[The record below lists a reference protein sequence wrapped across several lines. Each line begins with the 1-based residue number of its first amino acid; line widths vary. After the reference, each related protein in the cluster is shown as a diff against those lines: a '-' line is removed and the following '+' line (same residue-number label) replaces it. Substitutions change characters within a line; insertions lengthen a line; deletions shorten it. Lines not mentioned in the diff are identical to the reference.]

1 MLQTLR
7 NLPLYWRRWRQL
19 DEDLPLAALLLRA
32 HPEDPWYK
40 RVNWLLDMVQWLH
53 AEPAGETDRRT
64 RYTRTTRRLNLLLGH
79 LDRDAALRANVA
91 GTLQSLLSEADGL
104 ELLCATGLPRE
115 PALASEVID
124 TLVGMLL
131 PSTPVH
137 RDLGSLFGAVF
148 PKRENARW
156 VEQMDEALLARV
168 RDLLFTPEMLAR
180 YRRNAEDALIYLST
194 VVSAIGLSADVR
206 SRLAQRSPRAL
217 PFVKLQDAIEDL
229 LAAGE
234 EGRGEALQAVS
245 SRLFESHAAI
255 FDAYRHLN
263 DHGVSITLVYHL
275 ERMHALLKR
284 IEALLTLLFPQHG
297 REARVSGF
305 IGDLVRSHHMRSG
318 LAGLL
323 RRNTE
328 LLARK
333 MVEHNAEHGE
343 HYIARDEKEYRGMF
357 RAAIGGGVLTG
368 FTTWFKFLI
377 VGLHL
382 PKFLEG
388 LGAAT
393 NYGASFVT
401 IQLTGTALATKQPA
415 MTGPALAGKL
425 ETINQPGGLRALLDE
440 VADLMRSQ
448 SAAVFG
454 NILGVVPMVLVLC
467 LVVSWTSGHTMIDA
481 AKATKTLEGFSLFG
495 PTPLYAAFT
504 GVLLWASSLFAG
516 FADNWFAL
524 HYLRESV
531 TWNRTLHA
539 VVGEAAAKRIA
550 DFLQHNF
557 GGFAA
562 NLSLGLLLGLV
573 PAVAEFIG
581 LPLDVRH
588 VTLSSGSAA
597 AAVYA
602 LGPQVMLT
610 GTFWLAVLGIA
621 SMAVLNITVSFVL
634 AFSVALSARNIGDTT
649 RRRIYR
655 ALAWRLAGSPLLF
668 IVPQAAR
675 RRARRRARPVE
686 AATSDD
692 TTRYLG

>member
-1 MLQTLR
+1 MFQTLR
-7 NLPLYWRRWRQL
+7 NLPLYWRRWRRL
-19 DEDLPLAALLLRA
+19 DEDLPLSALLLRA
-32 HPEDPWYK
+32 HPEEPWYK
-40 RVNWLLDMVQWLH
+40 RVNWLLDLVQWLH
-53 AEPAGETDRRT
+53 AEPAGQTDRSA
-64 RYTRTTRRLNLLLGH
+64 RYMRTTRRLNLLLGH
-79 LDRDAALRANVA
+79 LDRDQALRASVA
-91 GTLQSLLSEADGL
+91 GTLQSLLTEADGL
-104 ELLCATGLPRE
+104 ELLCSTGLPRE

-137 RDLGSLFGAVF
+137 RDLGSLFGAMF
-148 PKRENARW
+148 PRRENARW
-156 VEQMDEALLARV
+156 VEQMDEALLARA
-168 RDLLFTPEMLAR
+168 RELLFTPEMLAR

-217 PFVKLQDAIEDL
+217 PFGKLQDAIEDL
-229 LAAGE
+229 LVANE
-234 EGRGEALQAVS
+234 ETRTAALQNVN

-284 IEALLTLLFPQHG
+284 IEALLALLFPGSG
-297 REARVSGF
+297 REARVAGF

-318 LAGLL
+318 LTGLL
-323 RRNTE
+323 RRNTA

-357 RAAIGGGVLTG
+357 RAALGGGVLTG

-377 VGLHL
+377 VGAHL

-388 LGAAT
+388 LGAAA
-393 NYGASFVT
+393 NYGASFVA
-401 IQLTGTALATKQPA
+401 IQLSGAALATKQPA

-425 ETINQPGGLRALLDE
+425 ESINSPGGLRALLDE
-440 VADLMRSQ
+440 VTDLMRSQ

-454 NILGVVPMVLVLC
+454 NILGVVPMVLVMC
-467 LVVSWTSGHTMIDA
+467 VVIFFTTGHPMIDA
-481 AKATKTLEGFSLFG
+481 AKATKTLEGFSILG
-495 PTPLYAAFT
+495 PTPFYAAFT
-504 GVLLWASSLFAG
+504 GILLWASSLFAG

-524 HYLRESV
+524 KYLGEAV
-531 TWNRTLHA
+531 AWNRTLHA
-539 VVGEAAAKRIA
+539 VVGEKAARRMA

-573 PAVAEFIG
+573 PAICEFVG
-581 LPLDVRH
+581 LPLDIRH

-597 AAVYA
+597 AAVYT

-610 GTFWLAVLGIA
+610 GAFWLAVAGIA

-634 AFSVALSARNIGDTT
+634 AFSVALNARNIRDVT

-668 IVPQAAR
+668 ILPSGARKRLGRKRAVPA
-675 RRARRRARPVE
+675 P
-686 AATSDD
+686 TSDD
-692 TTRYLG
+692 TTRFIG